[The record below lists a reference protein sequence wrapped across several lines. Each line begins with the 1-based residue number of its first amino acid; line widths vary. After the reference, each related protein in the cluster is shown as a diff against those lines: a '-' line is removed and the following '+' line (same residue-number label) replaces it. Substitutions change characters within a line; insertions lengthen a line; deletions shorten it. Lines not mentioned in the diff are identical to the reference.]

1 MDARSPVCSR
11 QQIVQFAR
19 EHLRTGGPNSDQIR
33 RHFGLQKNAPSS
45 HSSTPISTI
54 LHFQCPKK
62 LRSAASADKKIE
74 DARSNV

>member
-19 EHLRTGGPNSDQIR
+19 EHLRTGDRTQTKFVVISVC
-33 RHFGLQKNAPSS
+33 KNAPSS
-45 HSSTPISTI
+45 HNSTPISTI